1 MPVAMLKPIA
11 CEVLAR
17 LKMSPLDPV
26 TGNDSGA
33 LATILTNDK
42 GKVLMISQLLA
53 DSGEER
59 PKQGRICWLCTF
71 SLLVTLE
78 RLHSENEHLLE
89 AHHSL
94 DT

>member
-1 MPVAMLKPIA
+1 MLKPIA

-17 LKMSPLDPV
+17 LTMSPFDPV

-33 LATILTNDK
+33 LTTILTNET
-42 GKVLMISQLLA
+42 GKVVMISQLLA
-53 DSGEER
+53 DSREER
-59 PKQGRICWLCTF
+59 PKQGRICYLCTF
-71 SLLVTLE
+71 SLLDTLE
-78 RLHSENEHLLE
+78 RLHSERQHLFE